1 VLYTHGVVEL
11 RPRRAK
17 IVATLGP
24 ATASEE
30 RIEGVLRAGV
40 DVVRLNFSHGTQAE
54 HGERIARVRAA
65 AGRLGRAVAVLQDLQ
80 GPKIR
85 TGRLEGGGPVTLVTG
100 AQLVITTRDAL
111 GNPNLISTTY
121 ERLPADVKPGD
132 TLLLD
137 DGRLRLSVVS
147 SGDDEVLAR
156 VEHGGPLGEHKGIN
170 LSGVAVSAPALTD
183 KDRADLEFGLGQ
195 GVDFV
200 ALSFVRTAA
209 EVEVARQLVESHG
222 RKVPLITKLE
232 KPQAIENLDAILDAS
247 DGVMVARGD
256 LGVELPAEEVP
267 MIQKTII
274 RKANHLGKPVITA
287 TQMLESMVSQPSPT
301 RAEATDVANAVW
313 DGTDAVML
321 SAESAVGQYPIEA
334 VQMMDRIVT
343 EAEKHLTRPDPRA
356 GRVSH
361 AHAVAR
367 AARSLA
373 EDLDVKAIVCFTRSG
388 RTARLLSRDRPRVP
402 ILAFTSDR
410 LLERRLALW
419 WGVTPLHRS
428 PLTGARA
435 ALSDSTDELLDYM
448 ERALLEHGM
457 VHEGDRVVVVGAI
470 PFRADVHTNF
480 LKLHQVN

>member
-1 VLYTHGVVEL
+1 
-11 RPRRAK
+11 
-17 IVATLGP
+17 
-24 ATASEE
+24 
-30 RIEGVLRAGV
+30 
-40 DVVRLNFSHGTQAE
+40 
-54 HGERIARVRAA
+54 
-65 AGRLGRAVAVLQDLQ
+65 
-80 GPKIR
+80 
-85 TGRLEGGGPVTLVTG
+85 
-100 AQLVITTRDAL
+100 
-111 GNPNLISTTY
+111 
-121 ERLPADVKPGD
+121 
-132 TLLLD
+132 
-137 DGRLRLSVVS
+137 
-147 SGDDEVLAR
+147 
-156 VEHGGPLGEHKGIN
+156 
-170 LSGVAVSAPALTD
+170 
-183 KDRADLEFGLGQ
+183 
-195 GVDFV
+195 
-200 ALSFVRTAA
+200 
-209 EVEVARQLVESHG
+209 
-222 RKVPLITKLE
+222 
-232 KPQAIENLDAILDAS
+232 
-247 DGVMVARGD
+247 M
-256 LGVELPAEEVP
+256 
-267 MIQKTII
+267 
-274 RKANHLGKPVITA
+274 
-287 TQMLESMVSQPSPT
+287 
-301 RAEATDVANAVW
+301 ANAVW